1 MDSLY
6 FGTAGIPLSTK
17 RPCTTVDGVKRVRE
31 LNLDAMELEFVHSI
45 NITEQRAPEVKKAA
59 HENNIK
65 LTCHSPYYINLNST
79 NDRIYNS
86 SLNFIIKSAKILD
99 LCGGWSLCFH
109 AGYYQKSDGNV
120 TYDKIKEGVKEI
132 LKELNGI
139 KVWIRPEIS
148 GKLVQFGNLNELIK
162 LSQELEQVMPCID
175 FSHLHARSNGKY
187 NTYGEFSSILEDIE
201 KGLGKEALNNMH
213 IHLSGI
219 EYGEKG
225 EKHHL
230 TLDESDMNYKDLIKA
245 FKEFKVKGVVVCES
259 PSIEDDALLLQKIY
273 KQV

>member
-17 RPCTTVDGVKRVRE
+17 RPCTTADGVKRVRE

-120 TYDKIKEGVKEI
+120 TYDRIKEALKKI
-132 LKELNGI
+132 LKELKDSNVG
-139 KVWIRPEIS
+139 VWIRPEIS
-148 GKLVQFGNLNELIK
+148 GKRQNEK
-162 LSQELEQVMPCID
+162 C
-175 FSHLHARSNGKY
+175 RS
-187 NTYGEFSSILEDIE
+187 E
-201 KGLGKEALNNMH
+201 
-213 IHLSGI
+213 
-219 EYGEKG
+219 
-225 EKHHL
+225 
-230 TLDESDMNYKDLIKA
+230 
-245 FKEFKVKGVVVCES
+245 
-259 PSIEDDALLLQKIY
+259 
-273 KQV
+273 